1 MPSPFEL
8 LPAGV
13 WLRWHLI
20 WINARHSARAQA
32 GINAV
37 PALGNRPAS

>member
-1 MPSPFEL
+1 MPSPFEF

-13 WLRWHLI
+13 WPRCHLI

-32 GINAV
+32 GIKAA
-37 PALGNRPAS
+37 PALGDGPAS